1 MTTIGM
7 SMYKYIYIYTGWW
20 IQPLK
25 NMSSSVGI
33 SIPNIWKNPS
43 HVPNQQ
49 PVYTSI

>member
-7 SMYKYIYIYTGWW
+7 SMYKYIYIYWLVDST
-20 IQPLK
+20 PLK